1 MTTNRAVKSIFCS
14 TDSVNKYYFQLQPE
28 QKAKYKPAVHLKLSY
43 GINHH
48 PLSGSSE
55 VWGPIV
61 LCKTCSVLLCVLE
74 QPKVDAGSSWELL
87 P

>member
-1 MTTNRAVKSIFCS
+1 MTTNRAVKSIFCL

-48 PLSGSSE
+48 PLPGS
-55 VWGPIV
+55 
-61 LCKTCSVLLCVLE
+61 
-74 QPKVDAGSSWELL
+74 
-87 P
+87 